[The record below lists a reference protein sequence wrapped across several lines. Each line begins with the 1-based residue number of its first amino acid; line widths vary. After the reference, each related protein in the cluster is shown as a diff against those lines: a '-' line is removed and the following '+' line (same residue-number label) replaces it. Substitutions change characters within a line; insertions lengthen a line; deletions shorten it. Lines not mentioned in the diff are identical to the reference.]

1 MPDWSLEWD
10 RDTGVYNLDRSR
22 VTYRVPLEFIT
33 RVNGSYNDGGTTY
46 KFNMPARLGS
56 QRGLIHLLAPD

>member
-46 KFNMPARLGS
+46 KFILFLSSSVGRVA
-56 QRGLIHLLAPD
+56 DC